1 MQCAELSRKE
11 LDLVVLGQISSLL
24 SNNTSTKSHR
34 PTTSRQRSSMAF
46 YHRGVRVCR
55 KTFQKLHGIGTFLS
69 TPLKL
74 ISTHKITHTGK
85 DRFMALKASFL
96 ASGLTTRVHG
106 NTAHAPK
113 NALKFD
119 EIKNLVSFIN
129 NYAEKHAILLP
140 GRIPGYKSDRIQ
152 LLPSSTTK
160 KVSRYMHVGTV

>member
-11 LDLVVLGQISSLL
+11 LDLVVLGQISILL
-24 SNNTSTKSHR
+24 SNNTSTKFHR

-46 YHRGVRVCR
+46 YHGGVRVCR
-55 KTFQKLHGIGTFLS
+55 KTFQKLHGIGTLLS
-69 TPLKL
+69 TQLKL

-96 ASGLTTRVHG
+96 GSGLTTRVHG

-113 NALKFD
+113 NPLKFD
-119 EIKNLVSFIN
+119 EIKNLVRFIN
-129 NYAEKHAILLP
+129 NYAEKHTILLP
-140 GRIPGYKSDRIQ
+140 GRIPGCKNDRIQ
-152 LLPSSTTK
+152 LLLSSTTK